1 MIVFGV
7 HPVEEVLRRA
17 PRSVEELYV
26 VGDLQEGKFA
36 RIAELAE
43 NRRFSVR
50 SVSAEEMD
58 ELCEG
63 NHQRI
68 AARVG
73 SFPYASLHEVLEQ
86 VGERSPA
93 CILVLEQ
100 VQDAGNLGAILRSA
114 AAFGVDAV
122 VVAKDRAAG
131 VSAAVVRASAGMAFH
146 VPVVQVTNVSRA
158 LRELKEANFWV
169 VGTLAEG
176 GQPIWDQDW
185 QLRAALV
192 MGGEHRG
199 IRPNVAKECDF
210 RVTVP
215 LQADVESLNVSVA
228 TAVALYDRVRSLGN
242 TPK

>member
-7 HPVEEVLRRA
+7 HPVEEVLARA

-26 VGDLQEGKFA
+26 VGQLGDPKFEK
-36 RIAELAE
+36 IAQVAE
-43 NRRFSVR
+43 DRRLSVR
-50 SVSAEEMD
+50 TVSAEEMD
-58 ELCEG
+58 ALCEG

-73 SFPYASLHEVLEQ
+73 SFPYASLGEVIERI
-86 VGERSPA
+86 GDRSPA
-93 CILVLEQ
+93 CVLVLEQ

-114 AAFGVDAV
+114 AAFDVDAV
-122 VVAKDRAAG
+122 IVAKDRAAG

-146 VPVVQVTNVSRA
+146 VPVVQVTNIARA
-158 LRELKEANFWV
+158 LRELKEARFWV

-176 GQPIWDQDW
+176 GSALWEQDW
-185 QLRAALV
+185 SMRAALV

-210 RVTVP
+210 RVTIP
-215 LQADVESLNVSVA
+215 LREGVESLNVSVA
-228 TAVALYDRVRSLGN
+228 AAIGLYDRARSLGMM
-242 TPK
+242 PK

>member
-7 HPVEEVLRRA
+7 HPVEEVLARA

-26 VGDLQEGKFA
+26 VGQLGDPKFEK
-36 RIAELAE
+36 IAQMAE
-43 NRRFSVR
+43 DRRLSVR
-50 SVSAEEMD
+50 TVSAEEMD
-58 ELCEG
+58 ALCEG

-73 SFPYASLHEVLEQ
+73 SFPYASLGEVIERI
-86 VGERSPA
+86 GDRSPA
-93 CILVLEQ
+93 CVLVLEQ

-114 AAFGVDAV
+114 AAFDVDAV
-122 VVAKDRAAG
+122 IVAKDRAAG

-146 VPVVQVTNVSRA
+146 VPVVQVTNIARA
-158 LRELKEANFWV
+158 LRELKEAQFWV

-176 GQPIWDQDW
+176 GSALWEQDW
-185 QLRAALV
+185 SMRAALV

-210 RVTVP
+210 RVTIP
-215 LQADVESLNVSVA
+215 LREGVESLNVSVA
-228 TAVALYDRVRSLGN
+228 AAIGLYDRARSLGIAS
-242 TPK
+242 K